1 MSAVQAP
8 REDRAP
14 ETVGRP
20 RGGRNLTVLLGHILG
35 LQARSVAIWGVV
47 FGAFGVMMASIF
59 PAMGDVA
66 QLEEYIQSFP
76 EGLMQAAG
84 VEDMASMTTIEG
96 FLDAEI
102 FGLVAPLALPFFA
115 ILAAAGAIAGAE
127 ENGTIDVLMGNPLPR
142 WQLVA
147 AYFVG
152 IAISLAGIL
161 AIFGAFLW
169 GSARLFDLDLSL
181 ETAVEGVFGLW
192 PLGIFFGGLALL
204 LSALFHRRALVVG
217 ISGVVLLGMYVLDAL
232 GGIVEE
238 FEGIR
243 NLSVIYHYGSP
254 ITDGI
259 DQASFAGVCAVAVV
273 LVALAMLAFRRR
285 DIYT

>member
-1 MSAVQAP
+1 MSTAQVRREGGAP
-8 REDRAP
+8 KVA
-14 ETVGRP
+14 GKS
-20 RGGRNLTVLLGHILG
+20 RGGRSLAVLVGYVLR
-35 LQARSVAIWGVV
+35 LQARSVAIWGLV
-47 FGAFGVMMASIF
+47 FGAFGVMMVSIF
-59 PAMGDVA
+59 PAMGDVD

-76 EGLMQAAG
+76 EEIMQAVG

-96 FLDAEI
+96 FLDVEI

-127 ENGTIDVLMGNPLPR
+127 ENGTIDVLMGNPLSR
-142 WQLVA
+142 WQFVA
-147 AYFVG
+147 AYFIA

-169 GSARLFDLDLSL
+169 GSARLFDVDLAL
-181 ETAVEGVFGLW
+181 ETTAGGVFGLW

-204 LSALFHRRALVVG
+204 LSAVFHRRALVVG
-217 ISGVVLLGMYVLDAL
+217 ISGAVLLGMYFLDAL
-232 GGIVEE
+232 GGLVEE

-243 NLSVIYHYGSP
+243 PFSVIYQYGSP

-259 DQASFAGVCAVAVV
+259 DWASFIGVTAAALL